1 MTVKCRRYKN
11 AVFSSW
17 KADVSVK
24 ETDFHVHWGVR
35 FGISD
40 AEM

>member
-1 MTVKCRRYKN
+1 M
-11 AVFSSW
+11 FSSW